1 MSDKCDLLFEIGTEE
16 LPPKAL
22 KKLSEA
28 LGSGITDGLKKS
40 ELVFGEVNLYASPR
54 RLAVKIEDLA
64 SSQANQVQERRGP
77 ALVAAFDEDG
87 NPTPAVKGFAR
98 SCGIEPSDLERLE
111 TPKGTWLV
119 FRSTKVG
126 QQTKELLPAIIAK
139 ALAGLPI
146 PKRMRWGSSDVEFV
160 RPVHWIVLLLDDEI
174 VPCQILGV
182 NSGRETYGHR
192 FHCPQR
198 LSIESPAAY
207 LDLLKDQ
214 GKVIADYSLR
224 RKMVRDQAIKAAQAV
239 GGEAFIDDGLLD
251 EVTAL
256 VEWPVA
262 VCGQF
267 DTDFLGVPAEALISS
282 MQDHQKYFPVKD
294 TSGQLLPYFVTISNI
309 DSKDPSK
316 VKEGNERVIRPRLAD
331 AAFFWNQDRKQPLEA
346 YSSMLDSVVFQAKL
360 GSLREKVQR
369 VSVLAE
375 TIAADLGANVKHAG
389 RAALLS
395 KNDLMTEMVG
405 EFPDLQGVMGRYYAL
420 HDGEPEEVA
429 LALDE
434 QYLPRFAGD
443 QLPSQPI
450 AQALAIA
457 EKLDT
462 LVGIFAVGL
471 IPTGDK
477 DPFALRRAA
486 LGVLRTVIEQKLEL
500 DLVKLLD
507 LSIESTKEKLG
518 DLKADLSSQIYNFMM
533 ERLRTYY
540 HEKGVSADLFDAV
553 LARRPPSPL
562 DFERRITAILAF
574 RQLPEAMSLA
584 AANKRIRNILK
595 KVDGNIPSAVN
606 HEILV
611 EPAEK
616 ELAEVVNVL
625 SKTVFPLLD
634 AGNYNEAM
642 THLAGLRTPVDS
654 FFDTVMVMTDDIQLR
669 NNRLALLN
677 QMNTLFL
684 RVADLS
690 RLQD

>member
-1 MSDKCDLLFEIGTEE
+1 MSDKRDLLFEIGTEE

-28 LGSGITDGLKKS
+28 LGLGITDGLKKAG
-40 ELVFGEVNLYASPR
+40 LTFGEVSLYASPR
-54 RLAVKIEDLA
+54 RLAVKIKDLVA
-64 SSQANQVQERRGP
+64 SQSDQVQERRGP
-77 ALVAAFDEDG
+77 ALAAAFDKDG

-98 SCGIEPSDLERLE
+98 SCGIEPGELEHLE

-119 FRSTKVG
+119 FRSTKTG
-126 QQTKELLPAIIAK
+126 QQTSELLPAIIEK

-146 PKRMRWGSSDVEFV
+146 PKRMRWGDSDVEFV
-160 RPVHWIVLLLDDEI
+160 RPVHWIVLLLDEEI

-182 NSGRETYGHR
+182 TSGRETLGHR
-192 FHCPQR
+192 FHCSER
-198 LSIESPAAY
+198 LSIKNPSVY
-207 LDLLKDQ
+207 LELLKSE
-214 GKVIADYSLR
+214 GKVIADYSVR
-224 RKMVRDQAIKAAQAV
+224 REMVREQAVNAAQTV
-239 GGEAFIDDGLLD
+239 GGEVLIDDGLLD

-256 VEWPVA
+256 VEWPIA

-267 DTDFLGVPAEALISS
+267 DRDFLDVPAEALISS

-294 TSGQLLPYFVTISNI
+294 TAGKLLPYFVTISNI
-309 DSKDPSK
+309 ESKDPSK
-316 VKEGNERVIRPRLAD
+316 VKEGNERVIRPRLSDAD
-331 AAFFWNQDRKQPLEA
+331 FFWNQDRKQPLEA
-346 YSSMLDSVVFQAKL
+346 YSSMLDSVVFQVKL

-369 VSVLAE
+369 VSKLAAS
-375 TIAADLGANVKHAG
+375 IAEVLGANVQYAE

-395 KNDLMTEMVG
+395 KNDLMTQMVG

-420 HDGEPEEVA
+420 HDGEPEAVA

-434 QYLPRFAGD
+434 QYMPRFAGD
-443 QLPSQPI
+443 RLPSQPI

-457 EKLDT
+457 DKLDT

-486 LGVLRTVIEQKLEL
+486 LGVLRIIIEQKLDL
-500 DLVKLLD
+500 DLVKLLEI
-507 LSIESTKEKLG
+507 SIESVKDKTGDVKENL
-518 DLKADLSSQIYNFMM
+518 LTQIYDFMM

-540 HEKGVSADLFDAV
+540 HDKGVSPDLFDAV
-553 LARRPPSPL
+553 LARKPPSPL
-562 DFERRITAILAF
+562 DFDQRILAILEF
-574 RQLPEAMSLA
+574 RKLPEAESLA

-595 KVDGNIPSAVN
+595 KVDGAVPDAVN
-606 HEILV
+606 DGILV

-616 ELAEVVNVL
+616 DLANAVNALSEIVL
-625 SKTVFPLLD
+625 PLLNEGD
-634 AGNYNEAM
+634 YNKAM
-642 THLAGLRTPVDS
+642 THLAGLRAPVDS
-654 FFDTVMVMTDDIQLR
+654 FFDAVMVMDDDVQLR

-690 RLQD
+690 RLQS

>member
-1 MSDKCDLLFEIGTEE
+1 MSDTRDLLFEIGTEE

-28 LGSGITDGLKKS
+28 LGLGITDGLKRAK
-40 ELVFGEVNLYASPR
+40 LAFGEVNLYASPR
-54 RLAVKIEDLA
+54 RLAVKIKDLA
-64 SSQANQVQERRGP
+64 TSQADQVQERRGP
-77 ALVAAFDEDG
+77 ALAAAFDNDG

-98 SCGIEPSDLERLE
+98 SCGIEPNDLERLE

-119 FRSTKVG
+119 FRAAKTG
-126 QQTKELLPAIIAK
+126 QLTSELLPVIIEK

-160 RPVHWIVLLLDDEI
+160 RPVHWIVLLLGDEV

-182 NSGRETYGHR
+182 QSGRETSGHR
-192 FHCPQR
+192 FHCPER
-198 LSIESPAAY
+198 LSIENPAVY
-207 LDLLKDQ
+207 LELLKDQ

-224 RKMVRDQAIKAAQAV
+224 REIVRDQATKAAKSV
-239 GGEAFIDDGLLD
+239 GGKAFIDDGLLD

-267 DTDFLGVPAEALISS
+267 DNEFLDVPAEALISS

-294 TSGQLLPYFVTISNI
+294 RAGKLLPYFVTISNI
-309 DSKDPSK
+309 ESKDPIK
-316 VKEGNERVIRPRLAD
+316 VKEGNERVIRPRLSD

-346 YSSMLDSVVFQAKL
+346 YSSRLDSVVFQVKL

-369 VSVLAE
+369 VSTLAE
-375 TIAADLGANVKHAG
+375 FIASSLGADVQHAM

-420 HDGEPEEVA
+420 HDGEPEAVA

-434 QYLPRFAGD
+434 QYMPRFAGD
-443 QLPSQPI
+443 DLPSQPI

-457 EKLDT
+457 DKLDT

-486 LGVLRTVIEQKLEL
+486 LGVLRILIEQKIDL
-500 DLVKLLD
+500 DLVKLLEI
-507 LSIESTKEKLG
+507 SIESVKDKIGDVKEN
-518 DLKADLSSQIYNFMM
+518 LSRQIYDFMM

-540 HEKGVSADLFDAV
+540 HDKGVSPDLFDAV
-553 LARRPPSPL
+553 LVRRPSSPL
-562 DFERRITAILAF
+562 DFDRRIFAILEF
-574 RQLPEAMSLA
+574 RKLPEAESLA

-595 KVDGNIPSAVN
+595 KVDGTISTAVSD
-606 HEILV
+606 ELLV

-616 ELAEVVNVL
+616 TLAEAVNALSETVL
-625 SKTVFPLLD
+625 PLLD
-634 AGNYNEAM
+634 AGDYNKAM
-642 THLAGLRTPVDS
+642 SQLANLREPVDL
-654 FFDTVMVMTDDIQLR
+654 FFDAVMVMDDDVQLR

-684 RVADLS
+684 RVADLA
-690 RLQD
+690 RLQG

>member
-28 LGSGITDGLKKS
+28 LGSGITDGLKKA
-40 ELVFGEVNLYASPR
+40 ELVFGGVDLYASPR
-54 RLAVKIEDLA
+54 RLAVKIKDLA

-87 NPTPAVKGFAR
+87 NPTSAVKGFAR

-119 FRSTKVG
+119 FRSTKTG
-126 QQTKELLPAIIAK
+126 QQTKELLPAIITK

-160 RPVHWIVLLLDDEI
+160 RPVHWVVLLLDDEV

-224 RKMVRDQAIKAAQAV
+224 RKMVRDQAIKAAKAV

-267 DTDFLGVPAEALISS
+267 DTDFLDVPAEALISS
-282 MQDHQKYFPVKD
+282 MQGHQKYFPVKD

-369 VSVLAE
+369 VSVLAK
-375 TIAADLGANVKHAG
+375 TIAADLGADVKHAG

-420 HDGEPEEVA
+420 HDGEPEGVA

-434 QYLPRFAGD
+434 QYMPRFAGD

-457 EKLDT
+457 DKLDT

-507 LSIESTKEKLG
+507 LAIESTKEKVG
-518 DLKADLSSQIYNFMM
+518 DLKANLSSQIYDFMM

-562 DFERRITAILAF
+562 DFDRRITAILAF
-574 RQLPEAMSLA
+574 RQLPEASSLA

-595 KVDGNIPSAVN
+595 KSDGNIPSAVN

-616 ELAEVVNVL
+616 ALAEAVNAL
-625 SKTVFPLLD
+625 SKTVSKLLD

-690 RLQD
+690 RLQG